1 MKELISKI
9 QKSVVPTK
17 TIEKSKSKIADLA
30 FKLVE
35 NEIAKY
41 PEVIRIRIWR
51 VLCKGNMAIKRCRC
65 RYFC

>member
-30 FKLVE
+30 F
-35 NEIAKY
+35 N
-41 PEVIRIRIWR
+41 
-51 VLCKGNMAIKRCRC
+51 
-65 RYFC
+65 

>member
-35 NEIAKY
+35 NEIANLF
-41 PEVIRIRIWR
+41 RFR
-51 VLCKGNMAIKRCRC
+51 GD
-65 RYFC
+65 